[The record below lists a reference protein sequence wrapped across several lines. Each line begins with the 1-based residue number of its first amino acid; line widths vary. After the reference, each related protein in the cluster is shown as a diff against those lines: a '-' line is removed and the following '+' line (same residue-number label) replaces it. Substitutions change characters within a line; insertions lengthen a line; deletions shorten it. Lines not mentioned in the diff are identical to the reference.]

1 MKDFEALNDKML
13 ENVVGGLTH
22 EESSKHY
29 LEILNDL
36 KKEHNIHIEKGWSL
50 DSYKRAMTIYVNNA
64 FNNGY
69 INDFHYASLQ
79 EWVKAFAWETD
90 YVY

>member
-1 MKDFEALNDKML
+1 MKDFEALNDEML
-13 ENVVGGLTH
+13 ENVVGGLTDA
-22 EESSKHY
+22 ESSNHY
-29 LEILNDL
+29 SEMLNDM
-36 KKEHNIHIEKGWSL
+36 KKEHNIHIERGWSL

-69 INDFHYASLQ
+69 INDFHYKSLQ
-79 EWVKAFAWETD
+79 NWVQALAWETE

>member
-13 ENVVGGLTH
+13 ENVVGGLTDVES
-22 EESSKHY
+22 EEHY
-29 LEILNDL
+29 LEMLNDL

-50 DSYKRAMTIYVNNA
+50 DSYKRAMTIYVKNA
-64 FNNGY
+64 LNNGY
-69 INDFHYASLQ
+69 INDFHHESLLK
-79 EWVKAFAWETD
+79 WLDALAWETD

>member
-1 MKDFEALNDKML
+1 MKDFEALNDGML

-50 DSYKRAMTIYVNNA
+50 DTYKRAMTIYVNNA

-69 INDFHYASLQ
+69 INDFHYKSLQ
-79 EWVKAFAWETD
+79 EWVEALAWDSE